1 MDDVY
6 DFGARLQEL
15 RKAQNL
21 SQRQLA
27 AKSGVNR
34 YTINRYESYVEAPH
48 ADILKNLALTLHTTT
63 DYLLGMPDAPAIKY
77 YDMTPEEAQAVKL
90 LRDLLDRLLHAD
102 ENVKAPGVTGE

>member
-34 YTINRYESYVEAPH
+34 DTINRYESYVEAPH

-77 YDMTPEEAQAVKL
+77 YDMTPEEAQEVGKQL
-90 LRDLLDRLLHAD
+90 AD
-102 ENVKAPGVTGE
+102 EWLAICWIACFTLMKM

>member
-6 DFGARLQEL
+6 DFGARLLEL

-34 YTINRYESYVEAPH
+34 DTINRYESYVEAPH

-77 YDMTPEEAQAVKL
+77 YDMNRKKL
-90 LRDLLDRLLHAD
+90 RPLSFSAIYWIACFTLM
-102 ENVKAPGVTGE
+102 KM

>member
-34 YTINRYESYVEAPH
+34 DTINRYESYVEAPH
-48 ADILKNLALTLHTTT
+48 A

>member
-15 RKAQNL
+15 REAQNL

-34 YTINRYESYVEAPH
+34 DTINRYESYVEAPH
-48 ADILKNLALTLHTTT
+48 ANILKNLALTLHTTT

-77 YDMTPEEAQAVKL
+77 YDMTPEETQAVHL

-102 ENVKAPGVTGE
+102 ENTKASGETEE